1 MQETDMSASTEWL
14 KRAAFLDELN
24 NKLLLLPAELV
35 DEDTLTVIH
44 YFKSRVAEI
53 TKSFD

>member
-1 MQETDMSASTEWL
+1 MSASTEWL